1 MRGRSRC
8 RGIGLRRLGSGL
20 LEVIGLSL
28 KAHPG
33 DVPPETAS
41 STFKILASNVTA
53 NSNTRDAL
61 CA

>member
-20 LEVIGLSL
+20 LEVVGLSL
-28 KAHPG
+28 KAHPR

-41 STFKILASNVTA
+41 STLKTLANNVTA
-53 NSNTRDAL
+53 NSNTPNDL
-61 CA
+61 